1 MQVLGFGIVG
11 VRGLGYNNALRNFR
25 YKDLGIPSRALVKK
39 KRSTDAFRTVAGTV
53 ATLVA
58 ATGAV
63 KPERH
68 ESSKSW
74 EVWNCLWPPLAGETF
89 VQQQF
94 VA

>member
-1 MQVLGFGIVG
+1 MG

-39 KRSTDAFRTVAGTV
+39 STDAFRTVAGTV

-58 ATGAV
+58 AAGAV

-74 EVWNCLWPPLAGETF
+74 EVWNWPWPPLAGETF